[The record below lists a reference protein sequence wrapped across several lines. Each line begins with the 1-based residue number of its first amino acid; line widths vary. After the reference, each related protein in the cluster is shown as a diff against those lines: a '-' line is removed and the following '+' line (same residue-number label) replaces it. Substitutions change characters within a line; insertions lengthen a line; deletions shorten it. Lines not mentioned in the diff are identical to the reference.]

1 MTKELIELCF
11 PILIE
16 DTDEDDEDDEEECPR
31 SSALQLLD
39 TISIKLPNTEVLPVI
54 LGFAQT
60 AAQGDFNSQRA
71 ALSAL
76 SVICEGCASPLI
88 EGGHVSALI
97 KFACTALQADSPAL
111 RGSALYAIG
120 QFAEQM
126 VGAVTEFA
134 PEILNIVT
142 KLLEQPTEVLIK
154 HSQVRQIQ
162 RLSRQPIEIIF
173 SLILSTPLLVYS
185 LAFRDENSLQN
196 RKDQLRM
203 NSRRRPTIPYPYKL
217 GVL

>member
-16 DTDEDDEDDEEECPR
+16 DADEDDEDDEEECPR

-154 HSQVRQIQ
+154 HSQVNHNIC
-162 RLSRQPIEIIF
+162 
-173 SLILSTPLLVYS
+173 
-185 LAFRDENSLQN
+185 
-196 RKDQLRM
+196 
-203 NSRRRPTIPYPYKL
+203 L
-217 GVL
+217 GL